1 MSEKLYTLVLEFDG
15 VCDCNECQGD
25 PIPDLVDSFDSPAEV
40 GQGLSDWCYEYAPSG
55 FRVEVGG
62 EPASDL
68 ELQSLP
74 RSTNTTGASRGGDR
88 SRRHER
94 GGDTVVLTTERGG
107 EGREPRSSRRR
118 PPG

>member
-15 VCDCNECQGD
+15 VCDCNECQGG

-40 GQGLSDWCYEYAPSG
+40 GQGLSDWCYEYAPSR

-68 ELQSLP
+68 ELAVIAAVYEH
-74 RSTNTTGASRGGDR
+74 NRGKPWGDR
-88 SRRHER
+88 SRRHEAGWR
-94 GGDTVVLTTERGG
+94 HG
-107 EGREPRSSRRR
+107 SS
-118 PPG
+118 